1 MNKSKTKVNV
11 KANVKVNVK
20 EKVLKSGATL
30 SAVLGLLL
38 LGSVNV
44 KTDSLGSEGWI
55 ALTFQEAAAD
65 SNRRVARR
73 TSRRTAARN

>member
-11 KANVKVNVK
+11 KPNVK
-20 EKVLKSGATL
+20 EKVFRSGATL

-38 LGSVNV
+38 LGSVNI

-55 ALTFQEAAAD
+55 VLTFQEAAAD

>member
-1 MNKSKTKVNV
+1 MQGKKMKLKVM
-11 KANVKVNVK
+11 
-20 EKVLKSGATL
+20 KSGVFL

-55 ALTFQEAAAD
+55 VLTFQEAAAD

-73 TSRRTAARN
+73 TSRRTASRN

>member
-1 MNKSKTKVNV
+1 VLIPWRFPMQGKKMKLKVM
-11 KANVKVNVK
+11 
-20 EKVLKSGATL
+20 KSGVFL

-44 KTDSLGSEGWI
+44 KTDSLDSEGWI
-55 ALTFQEAAAD
+55 VLTFQEVAAD

-73 TSRRTAARN
+73 TSRRTASRN

>member
-1 MNKSKTKVNV
+1 MKKPKTKVNV
-11 KANVKVNVK
+11 KAKQK
-20 EKVLKSGATL
+20 IFKSGATL

-44 KTDSLGSEGWI
+44 KTNSLGSEVWI

>member
-1 MNKSKTKVNV
+1 MNKLSTE
-11 KANVKVNVK
+11 ANVKVNVK
-20 EKVLKSGATL
+20 EKVLKSGVAL
-30 SAVLGLLL
+30 SAVLGLFL

-44 KTDSLGSEGWI
+44 KIDSLGSEGWI
-55 ALTFQEAAAD
+55 ALTFQEVAAD